1 MNQEELMKI
10 LPHRRSMLLVEEA
23 TVEDGK
29 AHGKYHVRGDE
40 WFLDGHPVRPGD
52 TYETECTILKSKG
65 PFYFCQGR
73 GSVNGKLC
81 VQADFS
87 FALIKKG

>member
-1 MNQEELMKI
+1 MVPGVI
-10 LPHRRSMLLVEEA
+10 LCEMLAQSACVLLADGCPQDTTPFFTSM
-23 TVEDGK
+23 DK
-29 AHGKYHVRGDE
+29 VR
-40 WFLDGHPVRPGD
+40 FKNPVRPGD